1 MSHLMI
7 IIIAFIAAVFLAV
20 FCVKLLMGVA
30 AVALWLAIAAI
41 KVGIFVFIA
50 GVLFVLIYTRLKK
63 KMSQNKQINQ

>member
-7 IIIAFIAAVFLAV
+7 VIIAFIAAVFLAV

-50 GVLFVLIYTRLKK
+50 SVLFVLIYGKLKRK
-63 KMSQNKQINQ
+63 TGQNKP